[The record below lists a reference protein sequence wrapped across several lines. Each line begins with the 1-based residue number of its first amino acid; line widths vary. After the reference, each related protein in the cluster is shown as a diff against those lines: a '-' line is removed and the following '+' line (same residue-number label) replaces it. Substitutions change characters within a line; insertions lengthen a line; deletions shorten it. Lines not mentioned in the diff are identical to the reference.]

1 MQAPHK
7 CPAVAWVSNP
17 ELCGWLYRNKARK
30 NGKRYLDMVEKN
42 RNDGQK
48 LEGSVSFFNHCFELI
63 SLLCLKKRSL
73 KACVNIHH
81 QSVQF
86 FKVQTDPETFQES
99 SCILQKKR
107 KKTKTKK
114 TECILALCC
123 SDSGQMWWMNT
134 WLWIKKMKYYF
145 KIGKSKTLWS
155 DLCVCVFSFLQ
166 NTDQTTRWRSVR
178 AVDQTATT
186 PNTWTRSSAPS
197 KVCMSCVC
205 VWVGCTG
212 VPVCEG
218 VERKQVCVC
227 AALNPGSPEALWSL
241 HGSFKVQFHV
251 SALVSIRLCVGW
263 KYVVF
268 SLCVLSVAF

>member
-63 SLLCLKKRSL
+63 SLLCFKKKRSL

-107 KKTKTKK
+107 KKNKDKEDRVYFGT
-114 TECILALCC
+114 LLQWLWANV
-123 SDSGQMWWMNT
+123 MNT
-134 WLWIKKMKYYF
+134 WLWIRKMKYYF
-145 KIGKSKTLWS
+145 KIGKCKTLRC
-155 DLCVCVFSFLQ
+155 DLCVC
-166 NTDQTTRWRSVR
+166 
-178 AVDQTATT
+178 
-186 PNTWTRSSAPS
+186 
-197 KVCMSCVC
+197 MCVC
-205 VWVGCTG
+205 
-212 VPVCEG
+212 
-218 VERKQVCVC
+218 
-227 AALNPGSPEALWSL
+227 
-241 HGSFKVQFHV
+241 
-251 SALVSIRLCVGW
+251 LVFYRIRTRLLAGDQ
-263 KYVVF
+263 
-268 SLCVLSVAF
+268 SEL